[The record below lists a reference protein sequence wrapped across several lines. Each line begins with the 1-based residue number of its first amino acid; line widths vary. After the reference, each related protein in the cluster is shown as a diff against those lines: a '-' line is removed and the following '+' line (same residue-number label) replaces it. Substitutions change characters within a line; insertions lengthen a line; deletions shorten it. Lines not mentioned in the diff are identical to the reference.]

1 MNKLSHRIGF
11 LEDFLDSSL
20 TSIITMRAA
29 WEMVF
34 LLVMTRVVAVNTK
47 QLSCS
52 IRGTFIAT
60 EGKLEQTLACELR
73 EEAKPELFA

>member
-1 MNKLSHRIGF
+1 
-11 LEDFLDSSL
+11 
-20 TSIITMRAA
+20 MRATWA
-29 WEMVF
+29 MIF

-60 EGKLEQTLACELR
+60 EGKLEQTLACELK
-73 EEAKPELFA
+73 EEASKNRMEGEID